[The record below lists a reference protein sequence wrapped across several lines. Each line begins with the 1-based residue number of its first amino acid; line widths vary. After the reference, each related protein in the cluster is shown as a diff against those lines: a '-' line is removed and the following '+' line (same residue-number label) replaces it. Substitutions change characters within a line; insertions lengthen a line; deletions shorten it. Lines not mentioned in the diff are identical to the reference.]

1 LSLRDLGDSV
11 SYSIFGKVSEMAA
24 KGVKVYPLAI
34 GEPSFDTPKEIIDV
48 AFASAE
54 SGATHYV
61 SSFGISEVRMAIRDK
76 VRRRNGIN
84 AKLENTIFITTK
96 LGVYAS
102 VVATAGGGG
111 EVLIPDP
118 GYFYHQPVR
127 LAGAKPVRY
136 ALAEDYALDLDK
148 VKRKT
153 TKKTKAVIVNTPSN
167 PTGRIFG
174 KSELRLLLD
183 FCRERN
189 IQIISDES
197 YEELVYRREHVSVGS
212 LESEPSTVVSVF
224 SLSKSFAMTGWR
236 AGYIVAS
243 EQNVRLINR
252 FIEHTVSCFPPF
264 LQHAS
269 AYALRSASSS
279 TRRFREE
286 LRKRRDIME
295 GMMRKIPRLQFI
307 SADGAFYSFPRY
319 DGRISSLAFS
329 RRLLDSK
336 GVAVL
341 PGSIFG
347 PSGEKHLRISFAAPR
362 DTIEGGMRLLGEFI
376 EGLPR

>member
-1 LSLRDLGDSV
+1 MLSLRDLGDSI

-24 KGVKVYPLAI
+24 KGVRVYPLAI
-34 GEPSFDTPKEIIDV
+34 GEPSFDTPKEIID
-48 AFASAE
+48 AALASAK

-61 SSFGISEVRMAIRDK
+61 SSFGIPEVRMAIRDK
-76 VRRRNGIN
+76 ARKRNGIH

-102 VVATAGGGG
+102 VVATAEGGG

-136 ALAEDYALDLDK
+136 ALAEDYALDLDE

-167 PTGRIFG
+167 PTGRVFG
-174 KSELRLLLD
+174 KSELRSLLD
-183 FCRERN
+183 FCSERK
-189 IQIISDES
+189 IQVISDES
-197 YEELVYRREHVSVGS
+197 YEELVYRKEHVSVGS
-212 LESEPSTVVSVF
+212 LEQEPSTVISIF

-236 AGYIVAS
+236 TGYIVAS
-243 EQNVRLINR
+243 ELNVRLINR
-252 FIEHTVSCFPPF
+252 FVEHTMSCFPPF

-269 AYALRSASSS
+269 AYALRSASSA

-286 LRKRRDIME
+286 LRERRDLME
-295 GMMRKIPRLQFI
+295 GLIRKIPRLQFV
-307 SADGAFYSFPRY
+307 SADGAFYEFPEYDARINSF
-319 DGRISSLAFS
+319 AFCN
-329 RRLLDSK
+329 RLLDSK

-347 PSGEKHLRISFAAPR
+347 PAGEKHLRISFAAPR
-362 DTIEGGMRLLGEFI
+362 ETIEGGMKLLGAFI
-376 EGLPR
+376 EGLL